1 MVSYAEIHNKLKL
14 SGSAQFPS
22 GIRRTAD
29 GRGFVLIAMSSGKYR
44 DNLKGDGTLM
54 YMGHGQGDQ
63 MLWRDNKKLND
74 APMDTPLYVF
84 VRKQTSGYRF
94 VGIFKKTGAV
104 REQES
109 DGRRVLIF
117 PLKKCVPVL
126 RNVPVVP
133 SIDSN
138 LHALDT
144 KVDVH

>member
-1 MVSYAEIHNKLKL
+1 MVSYAEIHSKLNL

-22 GIRRTAD
+22 GIRQTAD

-63 MLWRDNKKLND
+63 VLWRDNKKLND

-117 PLKKCVPVL
+117 PLKKCVPIL
-126 RNVPVVP
+126 INVPVVP
-133 SIDSN
+133 SVGGN
-138 LHALDT
+138 LSTIHT
-144 KVDVH
+144 KVEQ